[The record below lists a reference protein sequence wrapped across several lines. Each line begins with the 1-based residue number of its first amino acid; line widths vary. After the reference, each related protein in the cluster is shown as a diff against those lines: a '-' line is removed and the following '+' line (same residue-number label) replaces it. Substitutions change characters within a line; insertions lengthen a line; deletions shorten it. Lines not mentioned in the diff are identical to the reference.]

1 MGVLWPRPILASDTH
16 SIKQQKTAPYG
27 VRKPKIK
34 RNAGK
39 RKTTVNHEDIADG
52 HTAIPFAIQ
61 APATASL
68 RSNKAIPALPTGN
81 MVNSLCTHSA

>member
-1 MGVLWPRPILASDTH
+1 MGVLWSRPIFISDTD
-16 SIKQQKTAPYG
+16 SIKQQRAAPYG

-34 RNAGK
+34 RKAGK
-39 RKTTVNHEDIADG
+39 RKTSENHEDAADG
-52 HTAIPFAIQ
+52 HTAIPFAMQ

-81 MVNSLCTHSA
+81 MVNNLCTR

>member
-1 MGVLWPRPILASDTH
+1 MGALWPRPIFMSDTD
-16 SIKQQKTAPYG
+16 SIKQQKAAPYG

-39 RKTTVNHEDIADG
+39 IKTSANREDIADG
-52 HTAIPFAIQ
+52 HTAIPLVMQ
-61 APATASL
+61 APATPSL

-81 MVNSLCTHSA
+81 MVNNLCTH